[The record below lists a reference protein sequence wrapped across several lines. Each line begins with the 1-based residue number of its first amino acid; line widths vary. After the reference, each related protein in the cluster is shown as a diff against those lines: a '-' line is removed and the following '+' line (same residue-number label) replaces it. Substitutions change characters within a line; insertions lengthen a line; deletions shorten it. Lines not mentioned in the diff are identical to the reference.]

1 MTDKILNGYYHYYN
15 NVLKKKSFTDEQV
28 VKEIKTRFDSKLEIK
43 ISSWGRTSKYK
54 TIEIK
59 KDEYSDYVIPML
71 NPNEIITQ
79 KMTLGQK
86 LREDYQWV
94 LPPYIQM
101 RIIYE
106 MIRKR
111 EINDLE
117 LLYKGT
123 YNTGY
128 FVSQLATIY
137 SDSDLIKN
145 YMSLIEESI
154 ECFLFKK
161 YAGAITLLLTVV
173 EGISRD
179 FCDSVQI
186 SYNKQGSSSA
196 FCRAIQY
203 RKEIWKESILFRAG
217 NRKIILPIDYL
228 NDEVLIKVDEAM
240 DMFVSF
246 EQYGVDYLYKSNTN
260 FSLNRHSILHGVN
273 KDYYIPI
280 NFYRLFSCLEMLVL
294 VVTNIFMARTID
306 DHEKAY
312 KLFKKFDYIENARAI
327 QESADIL

>member
-1 MTDKILNGYYHYYN
+1 MTDKILNSYYQYYN
-15 NVLKKKSFTDEQV
+15 NVLKQESFTDEQV
-28 VKEIKTRFDSKLEIK
+28 IKKMQTRFNNELEIK
-43 ISSWGRTSKYK
+43 ISNWGRTSAYK
-54 TIEIK
+54 TMEIK
-59 KDEYSDYVIPML
+59 KNEHSDYVIPML
-71 NPNEIITQ
+71 TPNEIISQ
-79 KMTLGQK
+79 NATLGQK

-106 MIRKR
+106 MFEKK
-111 EINDLE
+111 ELDDLE
-117 LLYKGT
+117 ILYNST

-128 FVSQLATIY
+128 FASQLTTNY
-137 SDSDLIKN
+137 SDSDLIKS

-161 YAGAITLLLTVV
+161 YAGAITLLFTII
-173 EGISRD
+173 EGISRE
-179 FCDSVQI
+179 FCDSVQV

-196 FCRAIQY
+196 FCTAIKY
-203 RKEIWKESILFRAG
+203 RKEQWKENVLFKTG
-217 NRKIILPIDYL
+217 NKQIILPNDYL

-246 EQYGVDYLYKSNTN
+246 ERYGVDYLYKSSTD

-294 VVTNIFMARTID
+294 VVTNRFMAKDID
-306 DHEKAY
+306 DYENTY
-312 KLFKKFDYIENARAI
+312 RLFKKFNYIENARAI
-327 QESADIL
+327 QEGADLT